1 MNIVEEKELKIRII
15 NIIIIEEEE
24 KFLHAYMCMYVCVRS
39 ITDRVNVKVG
49 FEAYPE
55 ILL

>member
-15 NIIIIEEEE
+15 NIII
-24 KFLHAYMCMYVCVRS
+24 KRRKRNFSMRMYVCVRS